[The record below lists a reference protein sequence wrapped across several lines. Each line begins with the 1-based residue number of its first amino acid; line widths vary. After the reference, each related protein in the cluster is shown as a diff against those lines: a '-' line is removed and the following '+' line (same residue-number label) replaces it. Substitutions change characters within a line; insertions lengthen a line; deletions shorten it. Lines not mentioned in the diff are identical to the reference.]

1 MFSEQHLQRQYQ
13 ILQKS
18 YDLVAQKLEKLRHD
32 YLIEAGSAI
41 SFQLKIQIEQL
52 EAELNNLAK
61 QLDELEK
68 ALSSGRVYRALL
80 KLGYQT
86 QTGTFRQFIQANS
99 VAAFL
104 IHGSLW
110 YGQGWLL
117 NRLVSKYVTN
127 YVNAKRVGI
136 NLSRVARRSD
146 VAALWRELSYGVGL
160 GWQSSD
166 SEVIERVYKWSRT
179 QTVLLI
185 FDNVN
190 HLSETFLQ
198 EMILKFWFP
207 LVTKARGTTR
217 QTTQFQLFM
226 FLVDYEGCVDS
237 WNISFA
243 EQLNPDWQPDTPV
256 KLPAITEF
264 SENELVTW
272 IRYEAEE
279 LPIDLTKKADETVR
293 TILQNSENGIP
304 EPTLQEICRLSDCEW
319 KHTWFNPN
327 P

>member
-1 MFSEQHLQRQYQ
+1 MFSEQHLQRKYQ

-18 YDLVAQKLEKLRHD
+18 YDLLAQKLEKLRHD
-32 YLIEAGSAI
+32 YSIEAGSAI
-41 SFQLKIQIEQL
+41 GFQLKIQMEQV
-52 EAELNNLAK
+52 EAELNDLAQ
-61 QLDELEK
+61 QLEELEK

-226 FLVDYEGCVDS
+226 FLVDNEGCVDS

-264 SENELVTW
+264 SEDELVTW

-293 TILQNSENGIP
+293 TILQNSDNGIP
-304 EPTLQEICRLSDCEW
+304 EPAVQEIFRLSDCEW